1 MAEVQ
6 KKPVKIVE
14 TVLRDAH
21 QSLIA
26 TRMTTEQML
35 PIVDKMDKVGY
46 YAVECW
52 GGATF
57 DACLRFLKE
66 DPWERLRK
74 LRDGFKN
81 TKLQMLFR
89 GQNILGY
96 NHYAD
101 DVVEYFVQKSIANGI
116 DIIRIFDC
124 LNDIRNLET
133 AVKATK
139 KEKATCTDRP
149 VLHPGRCLYPGLL
162 EGHRQERSRIWA
174 LIPSASR
181 IWQDFLTPVC
191 GSRAGN
197 GSEGRQPSCRSTCIP
212 TIPPVLLP

>member
-1 MAEVQ
+1 MADTV
-6 KKPVKIVE
+6 KKPLKITE
-14 TVLRDAH
+14 TILRDAH

-35 PIVDKMDKVGY
+35 PIIDKMDKVGY
-46 YAVECW
+46 NAVECW

-66 DPWERLRK
+66 DPWDRLRK

-96 NHYAD
+96 RPYAD

-133 AVKATK
+133 AVKAAN
-139 KEKATCTDRP
+139 KEKGHAQVALSYTLGDAYTLEYWENMARQVEEMGADSLCIKDMAGVLVPNEATS
-149 VLHPGRCLYPGLL
+149 LL
-162 EGHRQERSRIWA
+162 RLLRQEQS
-174 LIPSASR
+174 
-181 IWQDFLTPVC
+181 FLSNFIHITH
-191 GSRAGN
+191 
-197 GSEGRQPSCRSTCIP
+197 Q
-212 TIPPVLLP
+212 VLLR